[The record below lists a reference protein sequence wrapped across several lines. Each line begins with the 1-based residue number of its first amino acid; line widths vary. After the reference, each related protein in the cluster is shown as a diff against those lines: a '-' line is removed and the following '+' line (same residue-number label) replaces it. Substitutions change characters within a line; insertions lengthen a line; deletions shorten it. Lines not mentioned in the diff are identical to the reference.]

1 MEIQF
6 VKNKPYKHIII
17 NNFLSEKRAKD
28 LLRALKK
35 ERFEEKDSD
44 LFQFRQTQELKYS
57 KNKVVK
63 EFYRFFSSKEFLDL
77 VGKITGKKLR
87 KADMA
92 GTLYIDTDYLL
103 CHDDRLEGRKIAYVY
118 YLSEDFKEKDGGAFV
133 LLDSKNK
140 KVNKAAKKY
149 YPKWNSLLLFEVSKK
164 SWHEVEEVVGNKKR
178 YAIGGWFH

>member
-1 MEIQF
+1 MKTQF
-6 VKNKPYKHIII
+6 ISNYPYKHIII
-17 NNFLSEKRAKD
+17 SNFLSDKKAKE

-35 ERFEEKDSD
+35 EKFEEKDSD

-57 KNKVVK
+57 KNKTIR
-63 EFYRFFSSKEFLDL
+63 EFYRFFGSREFLNSI
-77 VGKITGKKLR
+77 GKIMGKKLR
-87 KADMA
+87 KSDMA

-133 LLDSKNK
+133 LFDSKNK
-140 KVNKAAKKY
+140 KVTKAAKKY